1 MTGLGAVTPLASDL
15 SGTWSRLLAGEG
27 SCAPVTAFAL
37 DDQPVRIAC
46 EAAEFEPARWLDRRT
61 QRQTDRFAQLAV
73 AAARM
78 AETDA
83 SLKAARERDRIGASI
98 ATAQGGVAS
107 LAACCAAAAQARI
120 HPSLVTAFMPNMAA
134 GWVSIEL
141 GLRGPV
147 TAPCT
152 ACAASA
158 MSIGSGY
165 DAIRLGRAEVMLC
178 GGSEAGITPLA
189 MAGFA
194 AMRALSRRNDDPAHA
209 SRPFDADR
217 DGFVMGEG
225 AAVIVLEELEHA
237 RRRDA
242 TIYAELAGYGV
253 SSDAYHM
260 TEPDP
265 AGVGQAR
272 AMRLAL
278 ADAGL
283 EAVDVDYINAHAS
296 STELGDQTETA
307 AIKLALG
314 EETAR
319 STPISSVK
327 GATGHCLGAAGAI
340 EAAVTILAM
349 RDQILPPTIN
359 YQTVDP
365 ACDLDYIPN
374 IARRH
379 HLDVALSNSFGFG
392 GHNAVLVFRKAP
404 RACEDQ
410 GLGVSATAGCLP
422 VVSAARPGEAA
433 LALCVGGGC
442 GEVEDSAG
450 GGARLG
456 EHGEVA
462 CPRDGL
468 EVCVEGGGRGAAAS
482 E

>member
-1 MTGLGAVTPLASDL
+1 
-15 SGTWSRLLAGEG
+15 LLAGEG
-27 SCAPVTAFAL
+27 SCAPLTAFAL
-37 DDQPVRIAC
+37 DDHPVRIAC
-46 EAAEFEPARWLDRRT
+46 EAAEFEPGKWLDRRT
-61 QRQTDRFAQLAV
+61 QRRTDRFAQLAI

-83 SLKAARERDRIGASI
+83 RLEAAREPDRIGASI

-107 LAACCAAAAQARI
+107 LAACCASAAQGRVL
-120 HPSLVTAFMPNMAA
+120 PSLVTAFMPNMAA

-158 MSIGSGY
+158 MSIGDGF

-194 AMRALSRRNDDPAHA
+194 SMRALSRRNHDPARA

-242 TIYAELAGYGV
+242 TIYAELSGYGV
-253 SSDAYHM
+253 SSDAHHI

-265 AGVGQAR
+265 AGRGQAR

-283 EAVDVDYINAHAS
+283 EAADIDYINAHAS
-296 STELGDQTETA
+296 STGLGDQTETA
-307 AIKLALG
+307 ALKLALG
-314 EETAR
+314 DETAR
-319 STPISSVK
+319 TIPISSIK

-340 EAAVTILAM
+340 EAAATILAI

-374 IARRH
+374 TARPH

-392 GHNAVLVFRKAP
+392 GHNAVLAFSRHKTGSS
-404 RACEDQ
+404 R
-410 GLGVSATAGCLP
+410 
-422 VVSAARPGEAA
+422 
-433 LALCVGGGC
+433 
-442 GEVEDSAG
+442 
-450 GGARLG
+450 
-456 EHGEVA
+456 
-462 CPRDGL
+462 
-468 EVCVEGGGRGAAAS
+468 
-482 E
+482 